1 MKSGETWRVSFAIW
15 PLFFLF
21 FSFLFFFNFPP
32 QISISGLMVEYVQHL
47 RVMLGY
53 YIFNYII
60 LTSAYV
66 IFLYTIV
73 KIIKN
78 FI

>member
-21 FSFLFFFNFPP
+21 SFFFFNFPP

-60 LTSAYV
+60 LTSSYV